1 MLKMSSGHSCLRC
14 DDSCRI
20 SYRKLDEVTV
30 LDVLP
35 SDVKLVY
42 RKLPLCDVELDVLD
56 VRVQNSA
63 GSSVMWKE

>member
-1 MLKMSSGHSCLRC
+1 M
-14 DDSCRI
+14 
-20 SYRKLDEVTV
+20 TV

-35 SDVKLVY
+35 SDVEVLS
-42 RKLPLCDVELDVLD
+42 RKLSLCDVELDVLD